1 MSGSFLD
8 NPDFAEKAMEVQ
20 KGILC
25 SDSFLI
31 HKRPEIAGYFALEQD
46 TKLQTEY
53 FKNCFHFN
61 IYYGYEAAGIPV
73 GFYAN
78 EEGIHFNMSGK
89 PGVENE
95 ALISWEDARFL
106 VNSYMEDDV
115 YLLPGEKAE
124 RIDTNGMY
132 QQLDLFSMFSEQVG
146 SIAMKE
152 AEDGIIPAE
161 KAGPEPKKEALPK
174 EQLETIL
181 QSGGGR
187 DNSRKRIYAKYQ
199 QGKTP
204 EEMAEFL
211 KKEYGT

>member
-1 MSGSFLD
+1 MLFRSEMGGENEQHQELSGGDRADGAGVQPLSSEEQQSKEAEEPDNGEDSLSGSFLD
-8 NPDFAEKAMEVQ
+8 NSDFAEKTMEVQ

-106 VNSYMEDDV
+106 VD
-115 YLLPGEKAE
+115 
-124 RIDTNGMY
+124 
-132 QQLDLFSMFSEQVG
+132 
-146 SIAMKE
+146 
-152 AEDGIIPAE
+152 
-161 KAGPEPKKEALPK
+161 
-174 EQLETIL
+174 
-181 QSGGGR
+181 
-187 DNSRKRIYAKYQ
+187 RKSVV
-199 QGKTP
+199 
-204 EEMAEFL
+204 
-211 KKEYGT
+211 